1 MRDKL
6 NIYKAIFSFA
16 IAALPLA
23 VLADES
29 EDTSWEK
36 IEYKGNPWVENISK
50 PITPSRGLFGRH
62 IALWASH
69 GRYFDAKKGA
79 WRWQRPQMFG
89 TCEDLLTSSV
99 VLPYL
104 MPMLENAGA
113 VVVYPRERDTQRNEI
128 IIDNDSHEHGS
139 LYLEVNVKR
148 DWKDADTKGFAQHE
162 GYYKDNENP
171 FEAGTTRMAKTVKS
185 KKKNYSIIS
194 YQPKFESDGSYAVY
208 VSYPTVEKSVDDAV
222 YTVWHKGEKTEFRV
236 NQRMGGGTWV
246 YLGTFDFDKGSS
258 EYNRVTLT
266 NKSNRKGYVTA
277 DAVRFGGGMGNI
289 VRGGQTSGM
298 ARYME
303 GARYYA
309 QWAGMPYSVYS
320 TRKGTDDYADDI
332 NTRSLMENYIGG
344 GSCYM
349 PNKEGLGVPVE
360 LSLAVHSDAG
370 FSANPDSIIG
380 SLAISTTNFNE
391 GKLDAGISRQAST
404 DFATMLLDN
413 LTDDMNKS
421 CGKWTKRSLYDRNYS
436 ETRLPA
442 VPSAIIETLA
452 HQNFADMR
460 VMHDPNMKFYLARS
474 LYKTVLKFT
483 AKMHGE
489 RYVVQPLAP
498 KSFSVV
504 VNNKGEAELSWA
516 GTIDPQE
523 DSARPDG
530 YIIYTSIDG
539 AAFDNGQTC
548 SSTAATMKLLPG
560 SIYQFKITAY
570 NKGGESFPT
579 ETLAALYN
587 PSATKSI
594 LVVDAFDRLATPAQR
609 NSSTEQGFDFDE
621 DAGVGYGNTMSWVGR
636 QVNFDLTKVGI
647 EGEGGLGYTNND
659 FIGKIFAGN
668 NRDNAVSHAMAIMT
682 ARKYNISSCAGE
694 ALSFPNINL
703 SDYSALDIAFGL
715 QREDSLTMKP
725 YKTFTPEIKKLLG
738 NFTKSGGKIIVSGA
752 YLGSDMLSDSDQQ
765 FMKNVL
771 KVEHA
776 GTYSSADDKIKGFGT
791 SFDFYHAIG
800 EEQHFSA
807 PRVDEF
813 YPVAPAFTSM
823 LYANDG
829 VACVAYKGN
838 DYRSLVFGF
847 PLECIKSQKSFATI
861 MRASL
866 RFLLE

>member
-1 MRDKL
+1 MNKSK
-6 NIYKAIFSFA
+6 IYALLL
-16 IAALPLA
+16 AALPFTALA
-23 VLADES
+23 NNNDS
-29 EDTSWEK
+29 TWGK
-36 IEYKGNPWVENISK
+36 IDYKGKPWVTNMSR
-50 PITPSRGLFGRH
+50 PITPSQGLFGRH

-69 GRYFDAKKGA
+69 GRYYDTKKGI
-79 WRWQRPQMFG
+79 WRWQRPQMYG
-89 TCEDLLTSSV
+89 TCEDLLTSSI

-128 IIDNDSHEHGS
+128 IIDNDSRDAGS

-148 DWKDADTKGFAQHE
+148 SWKDAETLGFAQHK
-162 GYYKDNENP
+162 GNYKDNENP
-171 FEAGTTRMAKTVKS
+171 FEAGTTRKAKTVKR

-194 YQPKFESDGSYAVY
+194 YQPNFEKEGRYAVY
-208 VSYPTVEKSVDDAV
+208 VSYPTLENSVDDAT
-222 YTVWHKGEKTEFRV
+222 YTVWHKGEKTEFHV

-246 YLGTFDFDKGSS
+246 YLGTFDFDKGSD

-266 NKSNRKGYVTA
+266 NKSNRRGYVTA

-349 PNKEGLGVPVE
+349 PNKDGLRVPIE

-380 SLAISTTNFNE
+380 SLAISTTNFND

-404 DFATMLLDN
+404 NFAAMLLN
-413 LTDDMNKS
+413 NINDDMQKA
-421 CGKWTKRSLYDRNYS
+421 CGKWAKRSLYDKNYS

-460 VMHDPNMKFYLARS
+460 VMHDPNMKFYIARS
-474 LYKTVLKFT
+474 LYKTILKYT
-483 AKMHGE
+483 AKMHGQ
-489 RYVVQPLAP
+489 RYAVLPLAP
-498 KSFSVV
+498 KAFSVL
-504 VNNKGEAELSWA
+504 VNTKGEAELSWA
-516 GTIDPQE
+516 ETVDPQE
-523 DSARPDG
+523 DTARPDG

-539 AAFDNGQTC
+539 AAFDHGQTC
-548 SSTAATMKLLPG
+548 SSTAATMKLSPG

-587 PSATKSI
+587 PYANKSI

-609 NSSTEQGFDFDE
+609 NTATEQGFDFDA

-636 QVNFDLTKVGI
+636 QVNYNLSKIGI

-659 FIGKIFAGN
+659 FTGKIFAGN

-682 ARKYNISSCAGE
+682 AKRYNISSCASD
-694 ALSFPNINL
+694 ALDFPNINL
-703 SDYSALDIAFGL
+703 AHYSAIDLAFGL
-715 QREDSLTMKP
+715 QREDSLTVKP
-725 YKTFTPEIKKLLG
+725 YKTFTPALQDML
-738 NFTKSGGKIIVSGA
+738 TRYTRSGGKIIASGA
-752 YLGSDMLSDSDQQ
+752 YLGSDMLSPEDRR
-765 FMKNVL
+765 FMAQVL

-776 GTYSSADDKIKGFGT
+776 GSYSSADDKIKGFGT
-791 SFDFYHAIG
+791 SFNFYHSIG

-813 YPVAPAFTSM
+813 YPIAPAFTSM
-823 LYANDG
+823 LYANEG
-829 VACVAYKGN
+829 VACVAYNGK
-838 DYRSLVFGF
+838 DYRSLTFGF
-847 PLECIKSQKSFATI
+847 PLECIKSKQSFAAI

>member
-1 MRDKL
+1 M
-6 NIYKAIFSFA
+6 
-16 IAALPLA
+16 AATPLVA
-23 VLADES
+23 LADGDEA
-29 EDTSWEK
+29 TTWGK
-36 IEYKGNPWVENISK
+36 IEYKGNPWVTNISK
-50 PITPSRGLFGRH
+50 PFTPSKGLFGRH

-69 GRYFDAKKGA
+69 GRYYDAKKSA
-79 WRWQRPQMFG
+79 WRWQRPQMYG

-104 MPMLENAGA
+104 IPMLENAGC
-113 VVVYPRERDTQRNEI
+113 VVAYPRERDTQRNEI
-128 IIDNDSHEHGS
+128 IIDNDSHEQGS
-139 LYLEVNVKR
+139 LYLEVNVNRK
-148 DWKDADTKGFAQHE
+148 WKDAETQGFAQHE

-171 FEAGTTRMAKTVKS
+171 FEAGTTRMAKTVKR

-194 YQPKFESDGSYAVY
+194 YQPKFERDGSYAVY

-266 NKSNRKGYVTA
+266 NKSSRRGYVTA
-277 DAVRFGGGMGNI
+277 DAVRFGGGIGNI

-332 NTRSLMENYIGG
+332 NTRSLMENYLGG

-349 PNKEGLGVPVE
+349 PNQKGLGVPIE

-380 SLAISTTNFNE
+380 SLAISTTNFND

-404 DFATMLLDN
+404 NFATMLLDN
-413 LTDDMNKS
+413 LTDDMRKA
-421 CGKWTKRSLYDRNYS
+421 CGKWTWRKLYDRNYS

-460 VMHDPNMKFYLARS
+460 VMHDPNMKFTLARS
-474 LYKTVLKFT
+474 LYKTVLKFI
-483 AKMHGE
+483 AKMHNE

-498 KSFSVV
+498 KAFSVTT
-504 VNNKGEAELSWA
+504 NMNGEAELSWA
-516 GTIDPQE
+516 ETIDPQE
-523 DSARPDG
+523 DTARPDG

-539 AAFDNGQTC
+539 ASFDNGQTV
-548 SSTAATMKLLPG
+548 SSTAATLKLSPG
-560 SIYQFKITAY
+560 SIYQFKVTAF

-587 PSATKSI
+587 PNATKSV

-609 NSSTEQGFDFDE
+609 NTPTEQGFDFDA
-621 DAGVGYGNTMSWVGR
+621 DAGVDYGSTMAWIGR
-636 QVNFDLTKVGI
+636 QVNFDLSKIGT
-647 EGEGGLGYTNND
+647 EGESGLGYTNND
-659 FIGKIFAGN
+659 FTGKIFAGN
-668 NRDNAVSHAMAIMT
+668 RRDNAVSHAMAIMT
-682 ARKYNISSCAGE
+682 ARKYNISSCSSE
-694 ALSFPNINL
+694 ALNFPNINL
-703 SDYSALDIAFGL
+703 SHYSAIDLAFGL
-715 QREDSLTMKP
+715 QREDSLTVKP
-725 YKTFTPEIKKLLG
+725 YKTFTPDLQDML
-738 NFTKSGGKIIVSGA
+738 TRYMRSGGKIIASGA
-752 YLGSDMLSDSDQQ
+752 YLGSDMQTGEEKR
-765 FMKNVL
+765 FMANIL
-771 KVEHA
+771 KVNHA
-776 GTYSSADDKIKGFGT
+776 GTYSAAADKIKGFGT
-791 SFDFYHAIG
+791 SFDFYHSIG
-800 EEQHFSA
+800 EEAHFSA

-823 LYANDG
+823 LYADKG
-829 VACVAYKGN
+829 VACVAYQGR

-847 PLECIKSQKSFATI
+847 PLECIKSQQSFAAI